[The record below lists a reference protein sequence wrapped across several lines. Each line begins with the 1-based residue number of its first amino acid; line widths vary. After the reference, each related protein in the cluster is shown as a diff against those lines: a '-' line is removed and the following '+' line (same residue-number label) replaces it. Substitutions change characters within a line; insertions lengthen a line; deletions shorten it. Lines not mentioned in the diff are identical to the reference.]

1 MVQQSDISEAPS
13 IIKTTPEAEKKQKDN
28 KLNGSNG
35 DTDWSSPIMLLKPGE
50 LKTSFYHASPEMIRA
65 LAEVEHFVNH
75 IYDAKSGSTK
85 QITKAQLSDPKVDA
99 TIGYGHKLT
108 AKERQ

>member
-1 MVQQSDISEAPS
+1 
-13 IIKTTPEAEKKQKDN
+13 
-28 KLNGSNG
+28 
-35 DTDWSSPIMLLKPGE
+35 
-50 LKTSFYHASPEMIRA
+50 MIRA
-65 LAEVEHFVNH
+65 LAEVEHFVDH
-75 IYDAKSGSTK
+75 IYDAKSGTTK